1 MLYCP
6 PMALISDLLCDI
18 KLIYPTA
25 KIFLGGGFNSSG
37 ISWSD
42 GTLTESY
49 APVPFREKLIDII
62 EEFHLK
68 QLVLEPT
75 QQNNILYLCFTTH
88 SSTVISS
95 QTSRGLSDHELL

>member
-1 MLYCP
+1 MLV
-6 PMALISDLLCDI
+6 S
-18 KLIYPTA
+18 PTA

-37 ISWSD
+37 IRWSD

-49 APVPFREKLIDII
+49 VPVPFREKVIDIM

-75 QQNNILYLCFTTH
+75 QQNNILDLCFTSHPT
-88 SSTVISS
+88 TVISS